1 MDVTLTELRRGLP
14 WRWRA
19 AWVNRRPS
27 SRLALVFIQAN
38 FLFTAFFD
46 MSLIYQIK
54 RTACNKSVC
63 TIYNSIKRGQREQAV
78 STWES
83 GRRRGAAADSMVW
96 KYARNKIL
104 ESWKRAFVRFFRN
117 QAILHDKG
125 QLISRLFTT
134 SSWFPRQGKLE
145 KIQTECAQKPFARRQ
160 QPKVTHL
167 AQLK

>member
-1 MDVTLTELRRGLP
+1 
-14 WRWRA
+14 
-19 AWVNRRPS
+19 
-27 SRLALVFIQAN
+27 
-38 FLFTAFFD
+38 

-83 GRRRGAAADSMVW
+83 GRRRRAAADSMVW